1 MGLLPKYF
9 PSENLEKIKEL
20 TDINDH
26 NEAVLILAQ
35 VLNSQRGLTVMSG
48 IFAIYQAYG
57 HMPEGLI
64 TIRNDLLK
72 KMLTIADNTF
82 ANSDQL
88 RGAF

>member
-35 VLNSQRGLTVMSG
+35 VLNSRRGLTVMSG

>member
-35 VLNSQRGLTVMSG
+35 VLNSRRGLTVMSG

-64 TIRNDLLK
+64 SIRNDLLK